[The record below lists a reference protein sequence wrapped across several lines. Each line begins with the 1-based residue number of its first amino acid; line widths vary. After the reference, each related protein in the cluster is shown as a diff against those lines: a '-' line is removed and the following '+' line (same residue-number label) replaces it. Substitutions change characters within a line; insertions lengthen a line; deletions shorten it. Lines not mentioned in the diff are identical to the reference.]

1 MLPRPSSEPDLASIA
16 LSTGRVSGDS
26 DRLKLQELK
35 FTSVATS
42 TLQIF
47 LGLFSKTFP
56 LLLVVTLLS
65 KMDFFTSAAS
75 LLSNTFLQQ
84 LSKVLASTVV
94 LQDKIIKIV
103 VEENFTVLQILRLS
117 RHL

>member
-56 LLLVVTLLS
+56 ILLVVTLLS

-84 LSKVLASTVV
+84 LSKVLASTVGDSN
-94 LQDKIIKIV
+94 LGFSF
-103 VEENFTVLQILRLS
+103 ELRRLKS
-117 RHL
+117 FMKTSGSAFF